1 MGERGT
7 ATVQR
12 PERTMEE
19 SAAPTRQLPLMPGI
33 APGWLNGA
41 AGAALNPRRPGRPDP
56 LAVEIGV
63 AIATRR
69 QECGLS
75 QAELASVLDCDRSAV
90 SRWEMG
96 LRLPTVPHLMAIGRA
111 LGCGGR
117 ALLPE

>member
-12 PERTMEE
+12 PEATTG
-19 SAAPTRQLPLMPGI
+19 AAGVPARQLSLMPGI
-33 APGWLNGA
+33 APGWLNGTA
-41 AGAALNPRRPGRPDP
+41 RTSLDRRRPGRPDP

-69 QECGLS
+69 QERGLS
-75 QAELASVLDCDRSAV
+75 QAELAAALACDRSAV

-96 LRLPTVPHLMAIGRA
+96 LRLPTVPHLMAIGQV
-111 LGCGGR
+111 LGCGAR